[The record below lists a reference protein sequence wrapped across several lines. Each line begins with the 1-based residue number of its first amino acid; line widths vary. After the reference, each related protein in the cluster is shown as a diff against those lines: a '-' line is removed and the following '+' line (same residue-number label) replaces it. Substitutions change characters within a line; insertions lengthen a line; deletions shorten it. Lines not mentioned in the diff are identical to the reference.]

1 MNYNMLQKLIEET
14 AIESALIFD
23 KNGKLIDSCNIE
35 KPQTISA
42 MSNTILEMCQGLVEE
57 LNEKKINQIII
68 KGNSLL
74 LIGSTINKNQYLIS
88 ICNDISKLG
97 LLLKVIDNLEK

>member
-1 MNYNMLQKLIEET
+1 MLQKLIEET

-23 KNGKLIDSCNIE
+23 KNGNLIDSINID

-42 MSNTILEMCQGLVEE
+42 MSSTILEMCEGLVDE
-57 LNEKKINQIII
+57 LNETKLNQIIL
-68 KGNSLL
+68 KGESLL
-74 LIGSTINKNQYLIS
+74 LIGSKLKQDQYLIS
-88 ICNDISKLG
+88 ISNDIAKLG